1 MAEEPEGPYTEEDHE
16 SAKILSAFLGW
27 AVVTAMQLGQGTWF
41 QMLGLLPVAAI
52 IGLPIAFLVS
62 WVLVGPMLSRV
73 MRKPVTWPRAAVW
86 GSIIAAILAAISI
99 AIGRLN
105 GYRISQDP
113 SFNFWN
119 GRQDDGILTP
129 LGWQLLAQ
137 DTVNFIAAGAAIGLF
152 IRHIIGPGRHTI

>member
-1 MAEEPEGPYTEEDHE
+1 MADGPEGPYTEVDLEG
-16 SAKILSAFLGW
+16 AKILSAFLGW
-27 AVVTAMQLGQGTWF
+27 AVVTAMQLGHGTWF
-41 QMLGLLPVAAI
+41 QLLGLLPFAAI

-62 WVLVGPMLSRV
+62 WVLVGPILRRI
-73 MRKPVTWPRAAVW
+73 MRKPVTWTWAAVW

-99 AIGRLN
+99 VIGRLN

-137 DTVNFIAAGAAIGLF
+137 DTAVFIAAGAGIGLVV
-152 IRHIIGPGRHTI
+152 RHIIGPGRHSI